1 MNALKNRV
9 QLIGNLGLD
18 PEVKAMH
25 SGRKM
30 ARIRMATNESYTN
43 AHGETITNTQWHNIV
58 AWGRAA
64 EIADKYLVKGLEVA
78 VEGKLVNRS
87 YTTEQGETR
96 FCTEIQANNI
106 LILSNKK

>member
-1 MNALKNRV
+1 
-9 QLIGNLGLD
+9 
-18 PEVKAMH
+18 
-25 SGRKM
+25 
-30 ARIRMATNESYTN
+30 
-43 AHGETITNTQWHNIV
+43 V

-96 FCTEIQANNI
+96 YLTEIQANNI

>member
-25 SGRKM
+25 SGKKM

-96 FCTEIQANNI
+96 FYTEIQANNI
-106 LILSNKK
+106 FILSHKK